1 MTLRV
6 TLASFLVL
14 VVVNASCSGSD
25 ADARGS
31 ADAQAEEDASDLP
44 QSEADLLARTVDV
57 PVIST
62 RYYVGGSAT
71 VKVSGSFQIDSV
83 IPINTQASYSAG
95 DMTWLQYGNSGSEVP
110 EALVTVSTF
119 EIGVMVAH
127 GKPTATIGAVDC
139 AGGMEVKEVLVTGH
153 YKCPNVT
160 SYDPRS
166 GQMGTVD
173 IEIDFT
179 AAS

>member
-1 MTLRV
+1 MSLRV
-6 TLASFLVL
+6 SLASFLVL
-14 VVVNASCSGSD
+14 IAVNTSCSGPD
-25 ADARGS
+25 GNG
-31 ADAQAEEDASDLP
+31 QEDAAGLP
-44 QSEADLLARTVDV
+44 QSEAEMAARAAAEEAVDV
-57 PVIST
+57 PTISART
-62 RYYVGGSAT
+62 YVGGSA
-71 VKVSGSFQIDSV
+71 KVNVTGSFQIDTA
-83 IPINTQASYSAG
+83 IPINTQASISDG
-95 DMTWLQYGNSGSEVP
+95 EMTWLQYGNSGSEVP
-110 EALVTVSTF
+110 EALVTISTF

-139 AGGMEVKEVLVTGH
+139 TGGMEVKEVLITGH

-166 GQMGTVD
+166 GQMGTVN